1 MMLVMPDDPANLLI
15 MPGRETARPPAR
27 CREFEGL
34 WHFFGEVLGLGFRIR
49 GPYVIEGL
57 HQSSLFQTP

>member
-49 GPYVIEGL
+49 EPYVI
-57 HQSSLFQTP
+57 